1 MPMVA
6 VRSMGLTLESL
17 IGQQVG
23 EDRQQLVSVQHLRT
37 LMSVANER
45 FVENTKRIARF
56 QHALSATTQPPPVK
70 KNAEG
75 QVWEDA
81 AARRERKRAEGLRRK
96 AEMQKDK
103 PCPMEDTDEP
113 IATDSLPF

>member
-1 MPMVA
+1 MVA

-23 EDRQQLVSVQHLRT
+23 ESRQQLVSLQHLRM
-37 LMSVANER
+37 LMNIANER
-45 FVENTKRIARF
+45 FNENKKRIARF
-56 QHALSATTQPPPVK
+56 QRALSAAAQPAPLK
-70 KNAEG
+70 KNPDG

-81 AARRERKRAEGLRRK
+81 AARRERKRAEGLLRK

-103 PCPMEDTDEP
+103 PSPAEDTRQ
-113 IATDSLPF
+113 ITAIDSLPT